1 MSVRPLQRRGEGG
14 AGASRGGVTWG
25 ADEAEG
31 PGAPAAQA
39 SLGVRQES
47 WRGLSPVSTEQ
58 GRGQGLTRWE
68 QQEGAAVCD
77 FGRIQRNEQQL
88 PGGKASHGEHKP

>member
-25 ADEAEG
+25 RRTRG
-31 PGAPAAQA
+31 PAAQA

-88 PGGKASHGEHKP
+88 PGRKASHGEREP